1 LASLGFLNRRRPFK
15 IMPKTTPAPAEN
27 AGFGAFLYNPERG
40 EVMGRTA
47 SSWAKIGLFYV
58 IYYTG
63 LACFFIALLSIFLHT
78 FTDDKAPIL
87 TGKYSILPPLP
98 GMGYQPMVKA
108 EETLITYNASNVT
121 TADPYI
127 KAMETY
133 LTSGVKADRVK
144 TLMKPVNYMKPNPN
158 LCEANITKCKT
169 PDGPM
174 TRETKPCMFDAS
186 SIVGLSQACPEE
198 DYGYKK
204 IQPCVAV
211 KLNRIYE
218 FVPQLNDTNAEDI
231 LIKCEGEHIADRDN
245 VGTIKYF
252 PANAAGDAGVIKTYY
267 FPYLG
272 QPYYMTPMVFVKFET
287 IKTNILVQVVCKPIN
302 LVGFDTEGRDG
313 HGKIHFEVYITGQR
327 S

>member
-1 LASLGFLNRRRPFK
+1 
-15 IMPKTTPAPAEN
+15 MPKTKPAPAED

-63 LACFFIALLSIFLHT
+63 LACFFIALLAVFLKT
-78 FTDDKAPIL
+78 FTDEKAPIL
-87 TGKYSILPPLP
+87 TGKYSILPPFP

-108 EETLITYNASNVT
+108 EETLLTYNASNVT

-127 KAMETY
+127 KAMKTY

-144 TLMKPVNYMKPNPN
+144 TLMKPVNYMEPNAN
-158 LCEANITKCKT
+158 LYETDVAKCKT

-174 TRETKPCMFDAS
+174 TRETKPCIFNAS
-186 SIVGLSQACPEE
+186 SIAGLIEHCPED
-198 DYGYKK
+198 DYGYKN

-218 FVPQLNDTNAEDI
+218 FVPELNDTNAEDI
-231 LIKCEGEHIADRDN
+231 LIKCEGEHIADKDN

-252 PANAAGDAGVIKTYY
+252 PANVAGDAGVIKKYY
-267 FPYLG
+267 FPFLG
-272 QPYYMTPMVFVKFET
+272 QPYYMTPMVFVKFES

-302 LVGFDTEGRDG
+302 LVGFKTEGRDG
-313 HGKIHFEVYITGQR
+313 HGKIHFEVFITGER
-327 S
+327 P

>member
-1 LASLGFLNRRRPFK
+1 
-15 IMPKTTPAPAEN
+15 MPKTTPAPAEN

-63 LACFFIALLSIFLHT
+63 LTAFFIALLSIFLHT
-78 FTDDKAPIL
+78 FSDDKAPIL
-87 TGKYSILPPLP
+87 TGKYSILPPFP

-127 KAMETY
+127 KAMQTY

-144 TLMKPVNYMKPNPN
+144 TLMKPVNYLKPNTN
-158 LCEANITKCKT
+158 LCETNITKCKT

-174 TRETKPCMFDAS
+174 TRDTKPCIFDAS
-186 SIVGLSQACPEE
+186 IIKGKTQTLSQACPEQ
-198 DYGYKK
+198 DYGYKDN
-204 IQPCVAV
+204 QPCVAV

-218 FVPQLNDTNAEDI
+218 FVPKINETFGTEDI
-231 LIKCEGEHIADRDN
+231 LIKCEGEHIADKDN

-252 PANAAGDAGVIKTYY
+252 PTNTAGDAGVIKTYY
-267 FPYLG
+267 FPFLG

-287 IKTNILVQVVCKPIN
+287 IKKNILVQVVCKPIN
-302 LVGFDTEGRDG
+302 LEGFETEGRDG
-313 HGKIHFEVYITGQR
+313 QGKIHFEVYIRT
-327 S
+327 